1 MLHHPVLSSA
11 GNPTVSAA
19 GRHAACGSAAGRVV
33 SAHIPGEVPA
43 VKFEDV
49 KTVGALGGGI
59 MGGGIA
65 QVFALAGYNVV
76 IRDIND
82 EAIEAARHAL
92 CDGKWGIKRA
102 VERGKVNFDDALVA
116 MDRVSYTTKVEDLAN
131 CDIIIEAIP
140 EKLDL
145 KQQVFAELDGIV
157 KPEAI
162 FASNTSGF
170 CIQDVA
176 KDVSA
181 GRKTKFVGMHFSNPV
196 PTMRM
201 CEVIYT
207 PESTEENVQTVRQ
220 LGEAAGK
227 AVSMVKDTPGTY
239 GFLLNRI
246 FGAAAREARLI
257 AEQGIASKE
266 DIDKAMIT
274 GRNWPSAFFGSRGG
288 IGKEW

>member
-1 MLHHPVLSSA
+1 MKL
-11 GNPTVSAA
+11 
-19 GRHAACGSAAGRVV
+19 
-33 SAHIPGEVPA
+33 
-43 VKFEDV
+43 EDV
-49 KTVGALGGGI
+49 TTIGALGGGV

-82 EAIEAARHAL
+82 EAIEASRHAL
-92 CDGKWGIKRA
+92 RDGKWGIKRA
-102 VERGKVNFDDALVA
+102 VERGKVNFDDAIAA
-116 MDRVSYTTKVEDLAN
+116 MARVSYTTKVEDLAD

-145 KQQVFAELDGIV
+145 KQQVFQELDGIV

-170 CIQDVA
+170 CIQDIA

-181 GRKTKFVGMHFSNPV
+181 DRKTKFVGMHFSNPV

-246 FGAAAREARLI
+246 FGAAAREARAI